1 MQNFLVRQITLKDNL
16 ELETLIKTVMTE
28 FGASGEGFSIHDLE
42 VKNMYQAY
50 SKKRHQYL
58 VITDRHHKILGGAG
72 IGELLGLEQNYCEL
86 KKMYFYKELRGHGMA
101 SIVMEKL
108 LDFACKNYQYC
119 YIETLSGM
127 DAAQSLYQ
135 KFGFKKIKEPLG
147 NTGHFGCDKYYLKP
161 LP

>member
-108 LDFACKNYQYC
+108 LDLPVKIINTV
-119 YIETLSGM
+119 ILKLSLEWTPLK
-127 DAAQSLYQ
+127 ASI
-135 KFGFKKIKEPLG
+135 KSFGFKKIKEPLG